1 MVIQSLNPYR
11 VERSLL
17 WRNRCAEWRAHR
29 NESTFHALTW
39 LLLTTLAMLG
49 LWQAWPQLTAFVELS
64 ITRWPIVSIL
74 VSTWALAQHQSLA
87 LRGQRERW
95 SRHWLVAQPIAEALH
110 HRILIWQTL
119 LRAMLQWL
127 SGASLLLGARAS
139 IAVQLSWFGIVMLAM
154 ILGWREVKRS
164 SRTMFSAPC
173 RQSVFAHQ
181 GKGSLWTWQ
190 WTEAAAGLAPYR
202 VSRLAWLL
210 LLIPTG
216 HWSAIP
222 IAFVVMALAVAVVA
236 WSRSLA
242 VMPAAQRLLLAQ
254 PLPARRLLLG
264 CAAFPLLLLI
274 MVTIGLLGLLGL
286 VDKLQWGLPL
296 ATGLAMPALLHW
308 ACTAAE
314 RHRPARI
321 GLLLRLHLA
330 VLVATLQ
337 AMPILLAPVWLVQM
351 SVLLRRGLQK

>member
-1 MVIQSLNPYR
+1 MAFHSINPYR
-11 VERSLL
+11 VERRLL
-17 WRNRCAEWRAHR
+17 WRNRIAEWRTR
-29 NESTFHALTW
+29 RDESIFHALAW
-39 LLLTTLAMLG
+39 LLLAALAAIG
-49 LWQAWPQLTAFVELS
+49 IWQAWPQLIAVIELS
-64 ITRWPIVSIL
+64 ITRWPTASIL
-74 VSTWALAQHQSLA
+74 VSSWALAQQQSLA
-87 LRGQRERW
+87 LRAQRERW
-95 SRHWLVAQPIAEALH
+95 SRHWLVAQPIAETLRR
-110 HRILIWQTL
+110 RILLRQTL

-127 SGASLLLGARAS
+127 SGVALLLGAQAS
-139 IAVQLSWFGIVMLAM
+139 MAAQLSWFGIVMLAV
-154 ILGWREVKRS
+154 ILGWLDAKRS
-164 SRTMFSAPC
+164 TRTMLSAPR
-173 RQSVFAHQ
+173 RQSVFANQ
-181 GKGSLWTWQ
+181 GRGSLWTWQ

-254 PLPARRLLLG
+254 PLPAQRLLRG
-264 CAAFPLLLLI
+264 CAAFPLLLLLL
-274 MVTIGLLGLLGL
+274 VTVGLLGLLGL

-296 ATGLAMPALLHW
+296 AAGLAMPAALHW

-314 RHRPARI
+314 RHRPGRI
-321 GLLLRLHLA
+321 GLLLSLHLA
-330 VLVATLQ
+330 ILVATLQ
-337 AMPILLAPVWLVQM
+337 AMPILLVPVWLVQM